1 MKKAF
6 RDSYNREL
14 SMLYERSAEFAAEF
28 PGIADRLGG
37 LLKDNIDPA
46 VAGLLEGT
54 AFLAARVQLKIDDEF
69 SSFTTELLEQI
80 FPDALAPI
88 PSIMLVEANPIFE
101 NSEMT
106 EGLRFKAGDNLDA
119 RFVDA
124 DQRVSCG
131 FRLCTSLEIWPLKL
145 SELTYFDTPAH
156 LTSLGQDGAASTQAG
171 LQMKIHRPQAKESND
186 DLSELE
192 LDELPVYL
200 TGDLPYA
207 VALYEQIHCDLKRV
221 SLRYLDANGDAV
233 FMRLNPD
240 TIEQIGFNS
249 DERLLPRDTA
259 LFDGFAQLREAFI
272 FPRKYL
278 GFRLTGLKNKLA
290 QMNGHEFQIIFEFG
304 HVNNTLG
311 ARVNADH
318 ARLNTT
324 TAINLF
330 EEMSSQ
336 LRLDEKRHEYVV
348 TPNSSPITHYEIHKI
363 TEVFAH
369 YSENQTK
376 TKVYPLYA
384 LPDKKTPPHQALY
397 YTTKRKQRRLTE
409 QETRF
414 GLQHRYRGTETFIS
428 LYEPPK
434 TSDDKH
440 ANRLQIKTLC
450 SNRHLPEYL
459 PIAESKDDFHMAENS
474 AISLACVA
482 GPTPPREP
490 MTELEQLGPHR
501 ATQGEVYWRLIS
513 YLSLS
518 HFGLDNR
525 NGRDG
530 VASLREI
537 LSLFADISDTVSQTQ
552 IQGIVG
558 LETRPIVRSIQRGD
572 GFLPARGIEI
582 KLIFDEEAFEGSGII
597 LLGAVLDRF
606 FAEYATVNSFTQTV
620 ITSTQRGVIK
630 TWPARTGNGGLI

>member
-1 MKKAF
+1 MKQAF

-37 LLKDNIDPA
+37 LLRDNIDPA

-69 SSFTTELLEQI
+69 SNFTTELLEQI
-80 FPDALAPI
+80 FPDALAPV
-88 PSIMLVEANPIFE
+88 PSIMLVEANPLFE
-101 NSEMT
+101 NEEMAK
-106 EGLRFKAGDNLDA
+106 GLVFKAGENLDA

-145 SELTYFDTPAH
+145 LELAYHDSPAH
-156 LTSLGQDGAASTQAG
+156 LTSLGQDVTESTRAG
-171 LQMKIHRPQAKESND
+171 LQMIITRPQTKEKSYG
-186 DLSELE
+186 LSELE

-221 SLRYLDANGDAV
+221 SLRYLDRNGDAV

-240 TIEQIGFNS
+240 TIKQIGFNNN
-249 DERLLPRDTA
+249 ERLLPRNTA

-290 QMNGHEFQIIFEFG
+290 QMNGNEFQIIFEFG
-304 HVNNTLG
+304 HANNTLS
-311 ARVNADH
+311 ARVNVDH

-330 EEMSSQ
+330 EESASQ

-363 TEVFAH
+363 IEVFAH
-369 YSENQTK
+369 YNETE
-376 TKVYPLYA
+376 TRLKVHPLYA
-384 LPDKKTPPHQALY
+384 LPDKKISPNQALY
-397 YTTKRKQRRLTE
+397 YTAKRKQRRLTE

-414 GLQHRYRGTETFIS
+414 GQQHRYRGTETFIA
-428 LYEPPK
+428 LYEPPQ
-434 TSDDKH
+434 TSDENR
-440 ANRLQIKTLC
+440 ASRLQINTLC

-459 PIAESKDDFHMAENS
+459 PIAEAKDDFHMAGNS
-474 AISLACVA
+474 EISLACVA

-490 MTELEQLGPHR
+490 MTELEQLAPHR

-513 YLSLS
+513 FLSLS

-525 NGRDG
+525 NGRDA

-537 LSLFADISDTVSQTQ
+537 LSLFADMSDTVSKTQ
-552 IQGIVG
+552 IQGIIG

-582 KLIFDEEAFEGSGII
+582 KLIFDEEAYEGSGII
-597 LLGAVLDRF
+597 LMGAVLDRF
-606 FAEYATVNSFTQTV
+606 FAEYATINSFTQTI
-620 ITSTQRGVIK
+620 ITSTQRGKIK
-630 TWPARTGNGGLI
+630 TWPARTGNGGLL